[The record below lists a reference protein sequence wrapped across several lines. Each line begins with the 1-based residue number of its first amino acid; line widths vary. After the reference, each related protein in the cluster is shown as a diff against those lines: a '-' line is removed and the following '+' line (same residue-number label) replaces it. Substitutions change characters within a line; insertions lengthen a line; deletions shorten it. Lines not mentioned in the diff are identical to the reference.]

1 MLCPLRLDGEVFLLV
16 LCMFVGTRQAVSL
29 RGEGCCGCFF
39 GHGVPCPYEVLLAGV
54 FLLLLMFVGIRHAV
68 SLRGADGSLMLIVM
82 VGQMID
88 DCICPIKLLNEQQT
102 YHLMRKG
109 HL

>member
-1 MLCPLRLDGEVFLLV
+1 MPCPLCLDGDVFLFV
-16 LCMFVGTRQAVSL
+16 LCMFVGTR
-29 RGEGCCGCFF
+29 R
-39 GHGVPCPYEVLLAGV
+39 
-54 FLLLLMFVGIRHAV
+54 AV
-68 SLRGADGSLMLIVM
+68 SLRGADGCLLLIVM
-82 VGQMID
+82 VRQMID